1 MMVNPIIQ
9 GVLGSLAAGLATSI
23 GALPALFF
31 KGINKKFYH
40 LTLGLAAGIMLAAT
54 FFSLLVPALE
64 KGSALLVGA
73 GIFAGALLIHL
84 VDRHVPHDH
93 FIKGHHG
100 PKSTRLKGITLVL
113 MAITIH
119 NFPEGMA
126 VGVGFAGGG
135 MAGGLTLALGIGI
148 QNIPEGMAVAL
159 PLKSE
164 GYSSWQAFKWATLTG
179 LVEPVGGL
187 VGATLVTLARP
198 FLPFIMALAAGAM
211 LFVIS
216 EEMIPE
222 THSQG
227 LERLATFSLIGGF
240 VLMMLL
246 DVLLG

>member
-1 MMVNPIIQ
+1 MIESPILQ
-9 GVLGSLAAGLATSI
+9 GVFGSLAAGLATSI
-23 GALPALFF
+23 GAMPAFFF
-31 KGINKKFYH
+31 KSISKKFYH

-54 FFSLLVPALE
+54 FFSLLLPALE
-64 KGSALLVGA
+64 KGNVFLVGA

-84 VDRHVPHDH
+84 MDKHVPHHH
-93 FIKGHHG
+93 FLKGREG
-100 PKSTRLKGITLVL
+100 PQETRLKRLGLVL

-126 VGVGFAGGG
+126 VGVGFASGG
-135 MAGGLTLALGIGI
+135 MAGGFTLALGIGI

-159 PLKSE
+159 PLRSE
-164 GYSSWQAFKWATLTG
+164 GYSPWQAFRWATLTG
-179 LVEPVGGL
+179 LVEPLGGL
-187 VGATLVTLARP
+187 VGATLATLARP
-198 FLPFIMALAAGAM
+198 FLPLIMALAAGAM

-240 VLMMLL
+240 VFMMLL